1 MLGDSLQPINSKTM
15 REDVTG
21 AIRRAILN
29 GDLALG
35 KKVNQ
40 VQIAQKLGT
49 SRGPVREALRQLEEE
64 GLIKSIPY
72 RGTFVIEITPEYVK
86 DLFAIRQVIE
96 IFAVQCVIDRAQPD
110 DLEKLRAT
118 VNEMQQAVAVSD
130 LGRSS
135 ELDLQFHSLI
145 YQSAHHDLLLP
156 MWKSIEAG
164 VRLCLAHGH
173 RVDAGRRGFVR
184 THVDILAAIE
194 AKDKDRASQLL
205 RDHIQE
211 AGEAIYNSWLAL
223 TELER
228 ER

>member
-1 MLGDSLQPINSKTM
+1 MSEDSLQPINSKTM

-29 GDLALG
+29 GEMALG
-35 KKVNQ
+35 EKINQ
-40 VQIAQKLGT
+40 VQIAHKLGT

-64 GLIKSIPY
+64 GLINSIPY

-86 DLFAIRQVIE
+86 DLFEIRQVIE
-96 IFAVQCVIDRAQPD
+96 IFAVQCAIDRAQTD

-118 VNEMQQAVAVSD
+118 VNEMQQAITVSD
-130 LGRSS
+130 LDRSS

-173 RVDAGRRGFVR
+173 RIDAERRAYIG
-184 THVDILAAIE
+184 THLEILAAIE

-205 RDHIQE
+205 KNHIRD
-211 AGEAIYNSWLAL
+211 AGDAIYNSWLAS

-228 ER
+228 NL